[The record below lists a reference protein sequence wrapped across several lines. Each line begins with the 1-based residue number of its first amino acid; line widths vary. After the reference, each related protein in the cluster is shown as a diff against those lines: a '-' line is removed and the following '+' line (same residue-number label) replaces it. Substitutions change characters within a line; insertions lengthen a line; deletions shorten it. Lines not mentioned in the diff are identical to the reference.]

1 LKVQTSL
8 EFILILGAVSLLALS
23 VVSVYS
29 NRMGQ
34 AKTIIGLNLTMPR
47 YNASY
52 TQNIFNISAYAPLQ
66 TNVGLQ
72 YSLDYVIICPEGY
85 VNISIYAPNM
95 LLSED
100 KINRSINNIFAGYV
114 YFVPVQSGTE
124 NLILSYNALC
134 NGAKYNGTLLLPT
147 YTTYLAFENGS
158 GSAGSFS
165 ITKRNEF
172 IRYNYSG
179 VENMFAVTTWWHCTL
194 WHGMP
199 YSMDIVAQC
208 GTSNAWD
215 YFMFNGYCY
224 TQNEGVGA
232 TTCIYPTQT
241 AYNLSTIN
249 SYDHTFLYNFSMQV
263 DYQGLLMSA
272 TFNNTECTKVFQGDA
287 KIGIACIANISGI
300 GPLNY
305 ASLISNGTKSGI
317 ANQTL
322 YQSYSQARNN
332 LYSTLDFFN
341 GSSITSSE
349 QSQINSA
356 ISYYSKVASDL
367 EKYGF
372 ENESNCHIESSYVIC
387 KPVYPLAYVINATL
401 NESIVNTTLYFQ
413 GSILNLRGK

>member
-1 LKVQTSL
+1 LKIQTSL
-8 EFILILGAVSLLALS
+8 EFILILGAVSLLVLS

-29 NRMGQ
+29 NKMSQ
-34 AKTIIGLNLTMPR
+34 AKAIIDLNLTMPR
-47 YNASY
+47 ENASY
-52 TQNIFNISAYAPLQ
+52 AQNIFNISAYAPLY
-66 TNVGLQ
+66 TNVGSQ
-72 YSLDYVIICPEGY
+72 YSLDYVIVCPEGY
-85 VNISIYAPNM
+85 ANISIYAPNI

-100 KINRSINNIFAGYV
+100 KINRGINNIFAGYV
-114 YFVPVQSGTE
+114 YFVPEQSGTE
-124 NLILSYNALC
+124 DLRLSYNALC
-134 NGAKYNGTLLLPT
+134 NGAKYNGTILLPT
-147 YTTYLAFENGS
+147 YTTYLSFENSNGS
-158 GSAGSFS
+158 VGSFS

-172 IRYNYSG
+172 IKYNYSG
-179 VENMFAVTTWWHCTL
+179 VENVFAITTWSHCSL
-194 WHGMP
+194 WHGIP
-199 YSMDIVAQC
+199 YSMGIVAQC

-215 YFMFNGYCY
+215 YFMFNDYCY
-224 TQNEGVGA
+224 TEDKGISS
-232 TTCIYPTQT
+232 TTCIYPSQT
-241 AYNLSTIN
+241 AYNLSMIN
-249 SYDHTFLYNFSMQV
+249 SYGHMFLYNFAMEI
-263 DYQGLLMSA
+263 DYQGLVMNA
-272 TFNNTECTKVFQGDA
+272 IFNNTVCTKVFQGNA
-287 KIGIACIANISGI
+287 EIGTACIVNISGI

-372 ENESNCHIESSYVIC
+372 ENESNCNVGPDYVIC
-387 KPVYPLAYVINATL
+387 KPIYPLAYVINATL

-413 GSILNLRGK
+413 GSVLNLKGE

>member
-1 LKVQTSL
+1 LKLQTSL

-29 NRMGQ
+29 NKMGQ
-34 AKTIIGLNLTMPR
+34 AKTIIGLNLTVPR
-47 YNASY
+47 ENASY
-52 TQNIFNISAYAPLQ
+52 TQGIFNISAYAPLH
-66 TNVGLQ
+66 TNVGLE

-85 VNISIYAPNM
+85 ANISIYAPNM

-100 KINRSINNIFAGYV
+100 KINRSINNIFAGYI
-114 YFVPVQSGTE
+114 YFVPERSGSE
-124 NLILSYNALC
+124 DIRLSYNALC

-147 YTTYLAFENGS
+147 YTTYLSFENSS
-158 GSAGSFS
+158 GIGSFS

-172 IRYNYSG
+172 IKYNYSG
-179 VENMFAVTTWWHCTL
+179 VENVFAITTWSHCSL
-194 WHGMP
+194 WHGIP

-215 YFMFNGYCY
+215 YFMFNEYCY
-224 TQNEGVGA
+224 VQNEGVGA

-249 SYDHTFLYNFSMQV
+249 SYDHTFLYNFSMQI

-272 TFNNTECTKVFQGDA
+272 TFNNTECTKVFQGNA

-372 ENESNCHIESSYVIC
+372 ENESNCNIKSSYVIC

>member
-1 LKVQTSL
+1 MKIQTSL
-8 EFILILGAVSLLALS
+8 EFILILGAVSLLVLS

-29 NRMGQ
+29 NKISQ
-34 AKTIIGLNLTMPR
+34 AKTILGLNLTMPR
-47 YNASY
+47 ENASY
-52 TQNIFNISAYAPLQ
+52 MQNLFNISAYVPLQ
-66 TNVGLQ
+66 TYVGSQ
-72 YSLDYVIICPEGY
+72 YSLDYVILCPQGY
-85 VNISIYAPNM
+85 ANISIYAPNI
-95 LLSED
+95 LLSKD
-100 KINRSINNIFAGYV
+100 KINKSIDNIFAGYV
-114 YFVPVQSGTE
+114 YFVPEQSGTE
-124 NLILSYNALC
+124 NLILSYKALC

-147 YTTYLAFENGS
+147 YATYLSFENRS
-158 GSAGSFS
+158 AVAGSFS

-179 VENMFAVTTWWHCTL
+179 VENIFAITTWSHCSL
-194 WHGMP
+194 WHGIP
-199 YSMDIVAQC
+199 YSMGIFAQC

-224 TQNEGVGA
+224 TEDKGVDS

-249 SYDHTFLYNFSMQV
+249 SYDHTFLYNFTIEI
-263 DYQGLLMSA
+263 DYQGLRMSA
-272 TFNNTECTKVFQGDA
+272 IFNNTECTKVFQGNA
-287 KIGIACIANISGI
+287 EIGTACISNISGI

-356 ISYYSKVASDL
+356 INYYSKIASDL
-367 EKYGF
+367 EEYGF
-372 ENESNCHIESSYVIC
+372 ENESNCYIGSSYVIC